1 MHANS
6 GMTVRESMSELEQ
19 RRSQADRCWPTSLLI
34 SASKSGAQGST
45 ENPEHLG
52 KTQVGPRR
60 SQQHSLS
67 GDCPLPLPVAD
78 ARSKSSLDRVL
89 PQSKLSPNHLPICFL
104 KCPLTVLSTHCTLLL
119 LEARIE
125 HAQIAEQL
133 FSTVRMPILLDA
145 RIEHVVCSIS

>member
-1 MHANS
+1 
-6 GMTVRESMSELEQ
+6 MTVRESMSELEQ
-19 RRSQADRCWPTSLLI
+19 RRSQADRCWPTSLLN

-60 SQQHSLS
+60 SQQRSLS
-67 GDCPLPLPVAD
+67 GDYPLLSVAD
-78 ARSKSSLDRVL
+78 ARGKSCLDRVL
-89 PQSKLSPNHLPICFL
+89 YCPGKTVSQLSVNLFPHVSSHCLIYSL
-104 KCPLTVLSTHCTLLL
+104 YSVLIL

-133 FSTVRMPILLDA
+133 FSTVGMRIMLDA